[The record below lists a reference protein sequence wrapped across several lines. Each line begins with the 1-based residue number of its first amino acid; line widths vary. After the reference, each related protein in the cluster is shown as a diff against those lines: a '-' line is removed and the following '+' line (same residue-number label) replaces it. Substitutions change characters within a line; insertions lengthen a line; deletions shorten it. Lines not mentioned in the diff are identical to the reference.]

1 MLATTR
7 TADREQACTR
17 YHTIVTAW
25 LLLVLAC
32 GALAACGG
40 GKPANHYRKA
50 IGKQEQCCGRL
61 ADENARATCTARIV
75 KVDDPE
81 VAQTA
86 ENQATFHCVEKHF
99 ACDPSTGAA
108 TKESS
113 QKALDCIA
121 DLGQ

>member
-1 MLATTR
+1 MSLTAR
-7 TADREQACTR
+7 AADRERPCTR
-17 YHTIVTAW
+17 HHTIVTTW

-32 GALAACGG
+32 AGLAACGG

-50 IGKQEQCCGRL
+50 VSKQEQCCMQL
-61 ADENARATCTARIV
+61 ADVGARATCDSKIV
-75 KVDDPE
+75 RVDDPE
-81 VAQTA
+81 VAKTA

-99 ACDPSTGAA
+99 ACDPSTGTA
-108 TKESS
+108 TKEAS